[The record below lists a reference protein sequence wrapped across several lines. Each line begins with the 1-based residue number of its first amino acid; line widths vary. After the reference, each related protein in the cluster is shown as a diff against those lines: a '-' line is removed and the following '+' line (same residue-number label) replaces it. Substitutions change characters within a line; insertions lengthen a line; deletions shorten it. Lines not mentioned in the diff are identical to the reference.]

1 VLLSERA
8 VSLPL
13 RQSDAVFM
21 GKFSQ
26 PFLEPHLNMKSH
38 AFSGTV
44 LASVALAC
52 LVALSVQVAHAES
65 SPDIHIDVP
74 VALKQAKVV
83 FNMDHAA
90 FSGDTPVGL
99 AHMVLMTNRFKQ
111 TGTQWNMAAIFH
123 GDAGYMLL
131 NDDAYN
137 ALRKTKTG
145 NPYKATIQGLIAT
158 GVQIEECAVTMKG
171 NKWTNGDLLPL
182 VKVDTGAD
190 GRIVEL
196 VQQGYVMLQP

>member
-1 VLLSERA
+1 
-8 VSLPL
+8 
-13 RQSDAVFM
+13 M
-21 GKFSQ
+21 
-26 PFLEPHLNMKSH
+26 
-38 AFSGTV
+38 
-44 LASVALAC
+44 LAPVVLAC
-52 LVALSVQVAHAES
+52 LFALSGQVVHAES

-74 VALKQAKVV
+74 VSLKQAKVV

-111 TGTQWNMAAIFH
+111 TGTQWNMVAIFH

-137 ALRKTKTG
+137 AVRKTKTG
-145 NPYKATIQGLIAT
+145 NPYKATIESLITT

-171 NKWTNGDLLPL
+171 NKWTNANLLPG
-182 VKVDTGAD
+182 VKVDSGAD